1 MMIITRN
8 SRWGSPSP
16 KYDNSDRGNAVKCT
30 QEVDGGPYEGAVYVK
45 DVDKRQLQ
53 VLQGK
58 DQVVQDLKAVD
69 YYRT

>member
-1 MMIITRN
+1 VTTVIEGMQ
-8 SRWGSPSP
+8 S
-16 KYDNSDRGNAVKCT
+16 NAHK
-30 QEVDGGPYEGAVYVK
+30 EVDGGAYEGAVYVK
-45 DVDKRQLQ
+45 GVDKRQLQ